1 MDGNLDKILEILEN
15 DIYDINISKYFSK
28 PSFLVGLISLSAEN
42 KVGISGFD
50 ALDYSKLNYLNR
62 SGFLE
67 ILGKDCLNNNENDIA
82 TIHKLTLIDENI
94 WEKAKDI
101 DKLVVNILK
110 NLKFDYS
117 AFDNFYKSFNWI
129 IRELLGNVDTHSQ
142 ADFSKKGC
150 VFMMQVYKEIGTLNF
165 SISDNGI
172 GFKESFRGSH
182 YFDENKEDDYF
193 IHLAMNK
200 GITTSNEG
208 KGNGL
213 YGMKEIL
220 KATNSSMKIL
230 SGNYIYKLINGE
242 EIGFEKINGYWKGV
256 LLDIE
261 FNMSNIGCE
270 TINNLI
276 QRGVLKAPV
285 SIDEMD
291 DLDDLF

>member
-1 MDGNLDKILEILEN
+1 MDWNLDKILEILEN

-28 PSFLVGLISLSAEN
+28 PSFLVWLISLSAEN
-42 KVGISGFD
+42 KVWISWFD

-62 SGFLE
+62 SWFLE
-67 ILGKDCLNNNENDIA
+67 ILWKDCLNNNENDIA

-129 IRELLGNVDTHSQ
+129 IRELLWNVDTHSQ
-142 ADFSKKGC
+142 ADFSKKWC
-150 VFMMQVYKEIGTLNF
+150 VFMMQVYKEIWTLNF

-172 GFKESFRGSH
+172 WFKESFRWSH

-200 GITTSNEG
+200 WITTSNEW
-208 KGNGL
+208 KWNGL
-213 YGMKEIL
+213 YWMKEIL

-230 SGNYIYKLINGE
+230 SWNYIYKLINGE
-242 EIGFEKINGYWKGV
+242 EIGFEKINWYWKWV

-276 QRGVLKAPV
+276 QRWVLKAPV